1 MFSYTCEEC
10 VEGLEWVQGYME
22 VSVGLKPKNTNIA
35 NAKLFDFIGPTLGG

>member
-22 VSVGLKPKNTNIA
+22 VSVGLKPKKTNIA
-35 NAKLFDFIGPTLGG
+35 KLFNFIGPTLGG